1 MAMYLS
7 PEKREQGRQ
16 NFAVEVGKQVKGEI
30 TRRQFM
36 KGLLAAGAAVPVS
49 AALYYGYDK
58 FHGEPVRAALI
69 GCGDEGGVLVGE
81 HNPDYLRF
89 VAVCDIRPSNLNRIF
104 EGEERGPRKGL
115 KRKYGSNVRKEVEV
129 FTDYREMLEKRKDI
143 QAVVIAVPLHLHAK
157 IAIDCMRAGKH
168 VLCEKLMAWNVRQC
182 KEMIRTSRETDR
194 VLSIGHQRHYSLL
207 YAYAVELVRSGALG
221 DIKHIRAL
229 WHRNNTWPLRDEHG
243 KIIKDE
249 NGQIQLRDSWRPEI
263 KKADADDAKLRDPSF
278 LARHG
283 YRSLEELV
291 RWRLYL
297 RTGGGLMAE
306 LGSHQLDACS
316 IFLGKVHPLAVTA
329 IGGKYFYRDDR
340 EVEDHVYCTYEFPG
354 PNYYERD
361 DQGQIVYEVR
371 DGRRLPKVKDR
382 NDIVVVTYSSI
393 NTNAFEEYGECVMG
407 TRGTLM
413 VLREQDAL
421 FYPEP
426 DPYGRGSGGQT
437 TVQVTQAAAGKPAV
451 ESSASEPREQYLKQ
465 GQAVLPR
472 EVSRGYREEMEHFAY
487 CVKMWEDRNVKPEER
502 PWPRC
507 HGEVAMAD
515 AIVALAANVAMRGVE
530 GSGPRR
536 IEFQPEWFDPNNLGA
551 LPDAH
556 VKEWGPPFE

>member
-1 MAMYLS
+1 MAMNLL
-7 PEKREQGRQ
+7 PEKREQGKQ
-16 NFAVEVGKQVKGEI
+16 NFAVEVGKQLSGEM

-36 KGLLAAGAAVPVS
+36 KGLLAGAAAVPVS

-89 VAVCDIRPSNLNRIF
+89 VAVCDIRPFNLKRIF
-104 EGEERGPRKGL
+104 EGEDTGPRKGL
-115 KRKYGSNVRKEVEV
+115 NRKYGNKARKEIEV
-129 FTDYREMLEKRKDI
+129 FTDYRQMLEKRKDI
-143 QAVVIAVPLHLHAK
+143 QAVVIAVPLHLHAR

-182 KEMIRTSRETDR
+182 KEMIRTARETDR
-194 VLSIGHQRHYSLL
+194 VLAIGHQRHYSLL
-207 YAYAVELVRSGALG
+207 YAYAQELIRSGALG

-229 WHRNNTWPLRDEHG
+229 WHRNNTWPKLSKDG
-243 KIIKDE
+243 KPELE
-249 NGQIQLRDSWRPEI
+249 NGQPVLRDSWRPEI
-263 KKADADDAKLRDPSF
+263 RDLDANDPQLRDPQF

-340 EVEDHVYCTYEFPG
+340 EVEDHVFCTFEFPG
-354 PNYYERD
+354 ANYYERD

-371 DGRRLPKVKDR
+371 NGRRLPKVKDSQ
-382 NDIVVVTYSSI
+382 DIVVVTYSSI

-426 DPYGRGSGGQT
+426 DPNRRSSAAQS
-437 TVQVTQAAAGKPAV
+437 TVQVTQGAANKPAV

-487 CVKMWEDRNVKPEER
+487 CVKMWEDRNIKPEER

-515 AIVALAANVAMRGVE
+515 AIVALTANVAMRGVN

-536 IEFQPEWFDPNNLGA
+536 IEFQPEWFDANDLNS

-556 VKEWGPPFE
+556 MKEWGPPFD

>member
-1 MAMYLS
+1 MAMNLL
-7 PEKREQGRQ
+7 PEKREEGKQ
-16 NFAVEVGKQVKGEI
+16 NFAIEIGKKLQGDM

-36 KGLLAAGAAVPVS
+36 KGLLAGAAVVPVS

-89 VAVCDIRPSNLNRIF
+89 VAVCDIRPSNVQRIF
-104 EGEERGPRKGL
+104 EGEPTGPRKGL
-115 KRKYGSNVRKEVEV
+115 IRKYGSNARKEIEV

-182 KEMIRTSRETDR
+182 KEMIRTARETDR

-207 YAYAVELVRSGALG
+207 YAYAVELIRSGSLG
-221 DIKHIRAL
+221 DIKHIRAS
-229 WHRNNTWPLRDEHG
+229 WHRNNTWFRLG
-243 KIIKDE
+243 KDGKPEMEDDKPV
-249 NGQIQLRDSWRPEI
+249 LRDSWRPAIPEEDR
-263 KKADADDAKLRDPSF
+263 KHAPLLEN
-278 LARHG
+278 LARYG
-283 YRSLEELV
+283 YRSLQELV

-316 IFLGKVHPLAVTA
+316 IFLGKVHPLAVTG
-329 IGGKYFYRDDR
+329 IGGKHFYRDDR
-340 EVEDHVYCTYEFPG
+340 EVEDHVYCTFEFPG

-361 DQGQIVYEVR
+361 DRGQIVYETR
-371 DGRRLPKVKDR
+371 NGRRLPKVKDK

-393 NTNAFEEYGECVMG
+393 NTNAFEPYGECVMG
-407 TRGTLM
+407 TRGTLI
-413 VLREQDAL
+413 VEREQEAF

-426 DPYGRGSGGQT
+426 DPNARGRSSQT
-437 TVQVTQAAAGKPAV
+437 TVQVTQSPANTPAAD
-451 ESSASEPREQYLKQ
+451 SSASVDRATLLRQ
-465 GQAVLPR
+465 GQAVLPTT
-472 EVSRGYREEMEHFAY
+472 VSRGYREEMEHFAY
-487 CVKMWEDRNVKPEER
+487 CVKIWDDRNVQKEER

-515 AIVALAANVAMRGVE
+515 AIVALTANVAMRGVD
-530 GSGPRR
+530 GTGPRR
-536 IEFQPEWFDPNNLGA
+536 IEFDPEWFDADNVNA

-556 VKEWGPPFE
+556 MREWGPPFE

>member
-1 MAMYLS
+1 MAMNLL
-7 PEKREQGRQ
+7 PEKREQGKE
-16 NFAVEVGKQVKGEI
+16 NFAVEIGRKI
-30 TRRQFM
+30 SRREFM
-36 KGLLAAGAAVPVS
+36 KGLLAASAVAPVS

-81 HNPDYLRF
+81 HNPEYLRF
-89 VAVCDIRPSNLNRIF
+89 VAVCDIRPFNLQRIF
-104 EGEERGPRKGL
+104 EGESSGPRKGL
-115 KRKYGSNVRKEVEV
+115 IRKYGSQARKEIEV

-182 KEMIRTSRETDR
+182 KEMIRTARETDR
-194 VLSIGHQRHYSLL
+194 VLAIGHQRHYSLL
-207 YAYAVELVRSGALG
+207 YAYALELIQAGTLG
-221 DIKHIRAL
+221 TIKHIRAL
-229 WHRNNTWPLRDEHG
+229 WHRNNTWPMMETDKEG
-243 KIIKDE
+243 KPKLKINPED
-249 NGQIQLRDSWRPEI
+249 GSPVLRDSWRPQIRDE
-263 KKADADDAKLRDPSF
+263 DAKHEPLLRN
-278 LARHG
+278 LARYG

-340 EVEDHVYCTYEFPG
+340 EVEDHVYCTFEYPG
-354 PNYYERD
+354 RDYYERD
-361 DQGQIVYEVR
+361 DQGNIVYEIR
-371 DGRRLPKVKDR
+371 DGRRLPKIKDK

-393 NTNAFEEYGECVMG
+393 NTNAFEGYGECVMG
-407 TRGTLM
+407 SRGTLI
-413 VLREQDAL
+413 VDREQEAM
-421 FYPEP
+421 FFPEP
-426 DPYGRGSGGQT
+426 DPNARAQGSQT
-437 TVQVTQAAAGKPAV
+437 RLQVVQSTPNKPAV
-451 ESSASEPREQYLKQ
+451 ESSASESRADLLRR
-465 GQAVLPR
+465 GQSVLPNP
-472 EVSRGYREEMEHFAY
+472 VSRGYREEMEHFAY
-487 CVKMWEDRNVKPEER
+487 CVKMWEDPNVKPEER

-515 AIVALAANVAMRGVE
+515 AIVALTANVAMRGVE

-536 IEFQPEWFDPNNLGA
+536 IEFQPEWFDPDNFNA

-556 VKEWGPPFE
+556 MKEWGPPFE